1 MISTASPTRGMD
13 QLAYIQFLPIY
24 LLISLLFLVFAFF
37 FTSDGWVEGDVC
49 TLEISFMY
57 QIRVIRIEDTKY

>member
-13 QLAYIQFLPIY
+13 QLAYIQFLPMN
-24 LLISLLFLVFAFF
+24 LLVFTFFSVRFF
-37 FTSDGWVEGDVC
+37 FTSDGWVKGDVC